1 MINRILLLTLGILRR
16 TLQDKPRFFALLA
29 APAFQPLLTWIGR
42 VEAWE
47 VYLKAS
53 RDCPAYQRFLS
64 DQHAPAIRRAKD
76 LSLLPATT
84 KENYV
89 KKYSLEDRCYGGRI
103 PSKGVVIDESSGS
116 SGTPNNW
123 VRGPA
128 ERNSV
133 KAIIQLS
140 YALRFERGDF
150 LILNCFA
157 LGPWATGMN
166 VSMSLVDVGIMKS
179 IGPDKAKLENAIKL
193 FGPRYRYLING
204 YPPFIKNFVDTT
216 SLDLS

>member
-1 MINRILLLTLGILRR
+1 MINRIMLLALGILRR
-16 TLQDKPRFFALLA
+16 TLQNKPRFFALLG
-29 APAFQPLLTWIGR
+29 APVFQPLLTWIGQ

-53 RDCPAYQRFLS
+53 RDCPAYRRFLS

-133 KAIIQLS
+133 KAIIQFPMPLGLS
-140 YALRFERGDF
+140 
-150 LILNCFA
+150 
-157 LGPWATGMN
+157 
-166 VSMSLVDVGIMKS
+166 
-179 IGPDKAKLENAIKL
+179 KA
-193 FGPRYRYLING
+193 
-204 YPPFIKNFVDTT
+204 T
-216 SLDLS
+216 SLSSIVLRWVRGLPA